1 MLTDLLA
8 ALLGGIG
15 LFLIGIKG
23 LGTHLKSLAGQRM
36 RAVATQATRGPLASA
51 ATGLLLGGLTQS
63 SNAVTFILTAL
74 VQSNVLSLRQA
85 LPLAAF
91 ANPGTAGLVLL
102 ATIDIHL
109 AVLWVIG
116 LVGLMG
122 ALNFDRDHRFKPAL
136 GALLGLALIFLGLD
150 LVKEGAAPLRAWQGM
165 AGPQGGFGLP
175 LAFLAGAAVT
185 LLAQSSSTVS
195 ILALT
200 LHASAVIGLD
210 QAALAVCGAS
220 LGSGGAVLLLA
231 AGLHGAARR
240 LVVFQALLKAAGA
253 LLFLALLL
261 LEQASG
267 LPLLMAALSSW
278 LPEASGR
285 IGVLFLLLQLA
296 SALIGI
302 AAPGR
307 TLALLARLCP
317 DSAAEQ
323 AARPRYL
330 YDRALDHP
338 PTALDLVAREQL
350 RLVRRL
356 PGLVDPLRAEPERP
370 AGEAARAQQAGATL
384 ERAIATFLAEAIAR
398 GGGRAVLDR
407 AVTLEA
413 ANAGLGALRETLG
426 DFALTA
432 SQAPPALRETT
443 QRMAEALHLLLGQL
457 AELAQTGDT
466 EDAAMLRDLADDRGG
481 MMDGLRRRLVQD
493 GSAWP
498 PATRAALFAATAQF
512 ERAVWLLRR
521 HTVLLLPERDQD
533 SQIT

>member
-1 MLTDLLA
+1 MELLG

-15 LFLIGIKG
+15 LFLVGIKG
-23 LGTHLKSLAGQRM
+23 LGTHLQSLAGRRM
-36 RAVATQATRGPLASA
+36 RAVAAQATRGPLASA
-51 ATGLLLGGLTQS
+51 ATGLVLGGLTQS

-74 VQSNVLSLRQA
+74 VQSGVLSLRQS

-102 ATIDIHL
+102 ATVDIHL

-122 ALNFDRDHRFKPAL
+122 ALNLDRDGRLRPVL
-136 GALLGLALIFLGLD
+136 GALFGLALMFLGLD
-150 LVKEGAAPLRAWQGM
+150 LVKEGAATLRELRDLTAFGGV
-165 AGPQGGFGLP
+165 AGLALP
-175 LAFLAGAAVT
+175 FLAGAAVT

-195 ILALT
+195 ILAMT
-200 LHASAVIGLD
+200 LHAAGVIGFE

-231 AGLHGAARR
+231 AGLRGAARR
-240 LVVFQALLKAAGA
+240 LAMFQSLLKAAGA

-261 LEQASG
+261 FEHLSG
-267 LPLLMAALSSW
+267 WPLLLAGLAVAV
-278 LPEASGR
+278 PEASSR

-296 SALIGI
+296 SALIGL

-317 DSAAEQ
+317 DSPEEQ

-338 PTALDLVAREQL
+338 PTALDLAAREQL
-350 RLVRRL
+350 RLARRL
-356 PGLVDPLRAEPERP
+356 QGLIDPLRAEPERP
-370 AGEAARAQQAGATL
+370 AGEAARNLAAGAAL
-384 ERAIATFLAEAIAR
+384 EHAIAMFLAEAIAR
-398 GGGRAVLDR
+398 AGDRQVLGR

-413 ANAGLGALRETLG
+413 ANAGLAALRETLG
-426 DFALTA
+426 EFTA
-432 SQAPPALRETT
+432 TAASGGPALREIA

-457 AELAQTGDT
+457 AELAGDGDA
-466 EDAAMLRDLADDRGG
+466 EDAVLLRRMADDRGA
-481 MMDGLRRRLVQD
+481 MMDGLRRRLVRD
-493 GSAWP
+493 EAEWS
-498 PATRAALFAATAQF
+498 PAARAALFAATAQF
-512 ERAVWLLRR
+512 ERAVWLVRR
-521 HTVLLLPERDQD
+521 QALLLTE
-533 SQIT
+533 